1 MKVRADSR
9 FGHIG
14 KYELG
19 EPKSLGINPTQGV
32 ARETPIAGINTSRL
46 SGDLR
51 RECRWPAA
59 LHKVVPVVEQKNT
72 RILEVCPHPNW
83 RVQRGGKTVTGSY
96 RGNKALLK
104 RQGRG
109 QP

>member
-32 ARETPIAGINTSRL
+32 ARETPIAAVNTSRL
-46 SGDLR
+46 SGNLR
-51 RECRWPAA
+51 PECRWPAA
-59 LHKVVPVVEQKNT
+59 LHKVLPVVEQKNT
-72 RILEVCPHPNW
+72 
-83 RVQRGGKTVTGSY
+83 GSLHC
-96 RGNKALLK
+96 RLHAETA
-104 RQGRG
+104 RAC
-109 QP
+109 